1 MNNWENVQFVGE
13 NRLAPRAYF
22 FSYADHALAAT
33 MQRELSRRFLSL
45 SGQWQFHYFDHPLQ
59 VPEAFYHSP
68 MSEWGQITVPNM
80 WQMEGHGQL
89 QYTDE
94 GFPFPIDV
102 PFVPTSNPTGAY
114 QRSFTLSPAWDGEQ
128 VIIKFDGVETYFEV
142 YVNGHY
148 VGFSKG
154 SRLTA
159 EFDISAYAKVG
170 ENLLSVR
177 VMQWADSTYI
187 EDQDMWWMAGIF
199 RDVYLVGKP
208 ATHVQDFF
216 IRTALADDNQSATL
230 SCDIQLENL
239 GATARDHRLV
249 WSLLDQG
256 NEIASGS
263 LDHLAID
270 GKCDCRFTLDL
281 ATPHLWSA
289 EDPYLYQLQ
298 LSLYN
303 GQGELL
309 EVIPQRV
316 GVREIK
322 VKDGLFHV
330 NGHYLKLHGVN
341 RHDNDHLKSRAVGM
355 DRVERDIVLMKQH
368 NLNSVRTA
376 HYPNDP
382 RFYELCDQY
391 GLFVMAETDVET
403 HGFANVGDL
412 SRITNDPFWE
422 PVFVDRIERHVHA
435 QKNHPSIIIWSLGN
449 ESGYG
454 CNIRAMYQRCKAID
468 PTRLVHYE
476 EDRDAE
482 VVDVVSTMYSR
493 VSQMNCFGEFP
504 MEKPRILCEYAHAM
518 GNGPGGLSEYQQVF
532 DRHPHIQG
540 HYIWEWCDHGI
551 LDQDEQGRAVYKYG
565 GDYGDYPNNYNFCM
579 DGLIY
584 PDQTPGPGLRE
595 YKQVICPVKVRALDL
610 TSGKLAVENRYWFST
625 LDDIRLL
632 VEVKVEGELLAS
644 QQIRLEGVAPGA
656 TADLQLELPSLDGRE
671 TFVQLRV
678 IKATATR
685 YSPAEHELGQYQFQ
699 LKESTR
705 QLQPF
710 ANPNATALQIADER
724 LELVLSGSGFALRFS
739 RLDGK
744 LVSWQQDGVELIER
758 APRLTFFKP
767 MIDNHKQEYES
778 LWHPNHLQ
786 IMQEHFR
793 TLSWRQLGEAVEVTV
808 ESLIAPPVFDF
819 GMRCRYVY
827 TLSPNGQLH
836 VALSGQPYGGYDDI
850 IPKIG
855 FELGIRQDLD
865 RVHYYGMGPGENY
878 QDSRQSNWI
887 DSFQSTVSE
896 MWEHYPF
903 PQDNGNRQQVRW
915 ATLTNRHGAGLYVR
929 PDAPINLSV
938 WPYSWE
944 HIHAAQ
950 HINEL
955 EPCGYLTLNLDHKVL
970 GLGSNSWGSEV
981 LDSWRV
987 RFEPFSFGLTLL
999 PIARGNLNPAALAGL
1014 DLTIN
1019 GGRNLA

>member
-1 MNNWENVQFVGE
+1 MNNWENFTLLGE
-13 NRLAPRAYF
+13 HRLAPRAYF
-22 FSYADHALAAT
+22 FSYADRASAAT

-45 SGQWQFHYFDHPLQ
+45 SGRWQFHYFDHPLA

-68 MSEWGQITVPNM
+68 MTEWGQITVPNL
-80 WQMEGHGQL
+80 WQMEGHGRL

-102 PFVPTSNPTGAY
+102 PFVPTNNPTGAY

-148 VGFSKG
+148 AGFSKG

-159 EFDISAYAKVG
+159 EFDISAFARVG

-208 ATHVQDFF
+208 RAHLQDFF
-216 IRTALADDNQSATL
+216 VQTRLSGDCTGATL
-230 SCDIQLENL
+230 SCDLQFESLD
-239 GATARDHRLV
+239 GPVSGHRLA
-249 WSLLDQG
+249 WRLLDAEQEVG
-256 NEIASGS
+256 SGE
-263 LDHLAID
+263 LTDLHID
-270 GKCDCRFTLDL
+270 GNLTTRFTLDL
-281 ATPHLWSA
+281 DRPRLWSA
-289 EDPYLYQLQ
+289 EDPYLYRLE
-298 LSLYN
+298 LAHFDAA
-303 GQGELL
+303 GTLL

-330 NGHYLKLHGVN
+330 NGRYLKLHGVN

-355 DRVERDIVLMKQH
+355 DRVEQDIILMKQH

-382 RFYELCDQY
+382 RFYELCDRY

-403 HGFANVGDL
+403 HGFVSVGDL
-412 SRITNDPFWE
+412 SAITDDPAWE
-422 PVFVDRIERHVHA
+422 SVFVDRIVRHVHA

-454 CNIRAMYQRCKAID
+454 CNIRAMYHSCKAID

-493 VSQMNCFGEFP
+493 VQQMNHFGEYP
-504 MEKPRILCEYAHAM
+504 MNKPRILCEYAHAM

-532 DRHPHIQG
+532 DRHDHIQG

-551 LDQDEQGRAVYKYG
+551 LAHDEQGRPVYQYG

-595 YKQVICPVKVRALDL
+595 YKQVLCPVKVRASDAAAGRFEL
-610 TSGKLAVENRYWFST
+610 ENRFWFSS
-625 LDDIRLL
+625 LDGLRLEWEL
-632 VEVKVEGELLAS
+632 QAEGEVIWSESLL
-644 QQIRLEGVAPGA
+644 LCGVAPRETLPVA
-656 TADLQLELPSLDGRE
+656 LDLPALDQRE
-671 TFVQLRV
+671 TFLQVRV
-678 IKATATR
+678 VREQATA
-685 YSPAEHELGQYQFQ
+685 YSPAGYQLGQYQFQ
-699 LKESTR
+699 LKGGTR
-705 QLQPF
+705 TLHPLV
-710 ANPNATALQIADER
+710 NPNATELQLEEGRLALTIT
-724 LELVLSGSGFALRFS
+724 GNGFALRFS

-744 LVSWQQDGVELIER
+744 LESWQVAGDELLAS
-758 APRLTFFKP
+758 APRLTFFKA

-793 TLSWRQLGEAVEVTV
+793 TLSCRQLGEAVEVTV
-808 ESLIAPPVFDF
+808 ESIIAPPVFDF

-836 VALSGQPYGGYDDI
+836 VALSGVPYGRYDDI

-855 FELGIRQDLD
+855 FELGLRGDLD

-878 QDSRQSNWI
+878 SDSRQSNWI
-887 DSFQSTVSE
+887 GTFKSTVAE

-915 ATLTNRHGAGLYVR
+915 ASLTDRHGSGLYVR
-929 PDAPINLSV
+929 PDTPINLSA

-955 EPCGYLTLNLDHKVL
+955 EPGGHITLNLDHKVL

-981 LDSWRV
+981 LDSHRV
-987 RFEPFSFGLTLL
+987 RFEAFEYGLTLL
-999 PIARGNLNPAALAGL
+999 PIERGNLTPATLAGL
-1014 DLTIN
+1014 DLTIK